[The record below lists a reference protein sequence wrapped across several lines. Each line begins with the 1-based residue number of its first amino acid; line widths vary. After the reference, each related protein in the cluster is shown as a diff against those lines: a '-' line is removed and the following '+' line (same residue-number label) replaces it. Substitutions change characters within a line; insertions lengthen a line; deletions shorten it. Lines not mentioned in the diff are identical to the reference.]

1 MSVVTSAQAAE
12 RLKNDEVV
20 AVPTETVYGLAGRI
34 HSEIALK
41 RIFATKKR
49 PFFDPLIVHVR
60 DIPQA
65 RSLAK
70 DWPQAAQILAEAFW
84 PGPLTLVMPK
94 SDLVSSLITSGLGT
108 VGIRCPNHPIAQ
120 QILAALGEPFAAPSA
135 NLFGRTSPTAAS
147 HVIEEFSNQ
156 VDVVDGGACA
166 VGIES
171 TVLAI
176 NADSFSLLRPGA
188 VTQDQIMEVLQ
199 GAGLFTRW
207 LDSKRVDAPGQMKHH
222 YMPSKPLFTVAESFE
237 GELLGALNAALAT
250 LPDAVEG
257 VVLVRPAH
265 IHSVQELCLDADAA
279 TAARQLYA
287 SLRLAAAH
295 SADAIVFRCRE
306 EHREPAWTA
315 IMERISK
322 ASSAWIAH

>member
-1 MSVVTSAQAAE
+1 MSLVTAAQAAE
-12 RLKNDEVV
+12 RLKNDKVV

-34 HSEIALK
+34 HSEAALK

-84 PGPLTLVMPK
+84 PGPLTLVLPK

-108 VGIRCPNHPIAQ
+108 VGIRCPNHPVAL

-135 NLFGRTSPTAAS
+135 NLFGRTSPTEAG
-147 HVIEEFSNQ
+147 HVIDEFSNL

-176 NADSFSLLRPGA
+176 NADSFSVLRPGA
-188 VTQDQIMEVLQ
+188 VTQDQVREVLQ

-207 LDSKRVDAPGQMKHH
+207 LDSKRADAPGQMKHH
-222 YMPSKPLFTVAESFE
+222 YMPSKPLFTVDDAFE
-237 GELLGALNAALAT
+237 GDLLVTLNAALAT
-250 LPDAVEG
+250 LPEAVEG
-257 VVLVRPAH
+257 VALVKPAH
-265 IHSVQELCLDADAA
+265 IHSVQELGLDADPA

-287 SLRLAAAH
+287 SLRLASAH
-295 SADAIVFRCRE
+295 PADAIVFRYQDA
-306 EHREPAWTA
+306 HRAPAWTA

-322 ASSAWIAH
+322 ASSAWIAP

>member
-1 MSVVTSAQAAE
+1 MSLVTPAQAAE
-12 RLKNDEVV
+12 RLKNDQVV
-20 AVPTETVYGLAGRI
+20 AVPTETVYGLAGRM
-34 HSEIALK
+34 HSEAALT

-94 SDLVSSLITSGLGT
+94 SELVSSLITSGLGT
-108 VGIRCPNHPIAQ
+108 VGIRCPHHPIAQ

-156 VDVVDGGACA
+156 VDVVDGGTCA

-188 VTQDQIMEVLQ
+188 VTQEQIRGVLQ
-199 GAGLFTRW
+199 GAGLFTGW
-207 LDSKRVDAPGQMKHH
+207 QHSQRVDAPGQMKHH
-222 YMPSKPLFTVAESFE
+222 YMPSKPLFTVDDAFE
-237 GELLGALNAALAT
+237 GDLLATLNAALAT
-250 LPDAVEG
+250 LPDVVEG
-257 VVLVRPAH
+257 VALVKPAH
-265 IHSVQELCLDADAA
+265 IHSVQELRLDADPA

-287 SLRLAAAH
+287 SLRLASAH
-295 SADAIVFRCRE
+295 PADAIVFRYQDA
-306 EHREPAWTA
+306 HREPAWTA

-322 ASSAWIAH
+322 ASSAWIAP

>member
-1 MSVVTSAQAAE
+1 MSLLTPAQAAE
-12 RLKNDEVV
+12 QLKKDKVV

-34 HSEIALK
+34 HSEAALK
-41 RIFATKKR
+41 CIFATKKR

-60 DIPQA
+60 DIAQA

-70 DWPQAAQILAEAFW
+70 DWPQAAQVLAEVFW

-108 VGIRCPNHPIAQ
+108 VGIRCPNHPMAQ

-147 HVIEEFSNQ
+147 HVIEEFSNH
-156 VDVVDGGACA
+156 VDVVDGGTCA

-188 VTQDQIMEVLQ
+188 VTQEQIRAVLQ

-222 YMPSKPLFTVAESFE
+222 YMPSKPLFTVDDAFE
-237 GELLGALNAALAT
+237 GDLLVTLNAALAT
-250 LPDAVEG
+250 LPDVVEG
-257 VVLVRPAH
+257 VALVKPAH
-265 IHSVQELCLDADAA
+265 IHRVQELRLDTDPA

-287 SLRLAAAH
+287 SLRLASAH
-295 SADAIVFRCRE
+295 PADAIVFRYRDA
-306 EHREPAWTA
+306 HRAPAWTA

-322 ASSAWIAH
+322 ASSAWLAP

>member
-1 MSVVTSAQAAE
+1 MSLLTPAQAAE
-12 RLKNDEVV
+12 QLKKDKVV

-34 HSEIALK
+34 HSEAALK
-41 RIFATKKR
+41 CIFATKKR

-60 DIPQA
+60 DIAQA

-70 DWPQAAQILAEAFW
+70 DWSQAAQMLAEAFW

-108 VGIRCPNHPIAQ
+108 VGIRCPNHPMAQ

-147 HVIEEFSNQ
+147 HVIEEFSNH
-156 VDVVDGGACA
+156 VDVVDGGTCA

-188 VTQDQIMEVLQ
+188 VTQEQIREVLQ

-207 LDSKRVDAPGQMKHH
+207 LVSKRVDAPGQMKHH
-222 YMPSKPLFTVAESFE
+222 YMPSKPLFTVDDAFE
-237 GELLGALNAALAT
+237 GDLLATFNAALAT
-250 LPDAVEG
+250 LPDVVEG
-257 VVLVRPAH
+257 VALVKPAH
-265 IHSVQELCLDADAA
+265 IHSVQELRLDTDPA

-287 SLRLAAAH
+287 SLRLASAH
-295 SADAIVFRCRE
+295 PADAIVFRYRDA
-306 EHREPAWTA
+306 HRAPAWTA

-322 ASSAWIAH
+322 ASSAWIAP

>member
-1 MSVVTSAQAAE
+1 MSLLTPAQAAE
-12 RLKNDEVV
+12 QLKKDKVV

-34 HSEIALK
+34 HSEAALK
-41 RIFATKKR
+41 CIFATKKR

-60 DIPQA
+60 DIAQA

-70 DWPQAAQILAEAFW
+70 DWSQAAQILAEAFW

-108 VGIRCPNHPIAQ
+108 AGIRCPNHPMAQ

-156 VDVVDGGACA
+156 VDVVDGGTCA

-188 VTQDQIMEVLQ
+188 VTQEQIREVLQ
-199 GAGLFTRW
+199 GAGLFTGW
-207 LDSKRVDAPGQMKHH
+207 QHSQRVDAPGQMKHH
-222 YMPSKPLFTVAESFE
+222 YMPSKPLFTVDDAFE
-237 GELLGALNAALAT
+237 GDLLVTLNAALAT
-250 LPDAVEG
+250 LPDVVEG
-257 VVLVRPAH
+257 VALVKPAH
-265 IHSVQELCLDADAA
+265 IHRVQELRLDTDPA

-287 SLRLAAAH
+287 SLRLASAH
-295 SADAIVFRCRE
+295 PADAIVFRYRDA
-306 EHREPAWTA
+306 HRAPAWTA

-322 ASSAWIAH
+322 ASSAWIAP